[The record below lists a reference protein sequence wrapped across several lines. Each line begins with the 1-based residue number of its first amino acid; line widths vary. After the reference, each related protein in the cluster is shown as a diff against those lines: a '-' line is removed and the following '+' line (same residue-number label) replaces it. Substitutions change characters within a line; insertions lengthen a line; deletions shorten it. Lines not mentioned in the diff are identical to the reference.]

1 MKQLNRWIYAVVG
14 VIVLLLVGMVYA
26 WSVISKSIAAY
37 FPEWS
42 MAQLSLTF
50 TITMAMF
57 CVGGMIAGFCAKKI
71 KSRWYV
77 VFAAILMLAGFLL
90 TSATSSL
97 GMLYIGFG
105 VFCGIG
111 AGLAYNAVL
120 STMSAWFPD
129 KQGLISGILLM
140 GFGLS
145 SFLIGK
151 VYAAVTPSDGS
162 DIWRMTFR
170 ILGILVFVVLL
181 ICSFFFVRPDATAQ
195 AVGSKQGVIRET
207 ALDITSGEMVKIPAF
222 WMYYIWAILLSAA
235 GLVLVSQASGIAGQ
249 IGTNISD
256 GGIAT
261 VVGLISIL
269 NGIGRLIFGAV
280 FDKKGYRLTMIVV
293 MVIFVAAALCLIL
306 ALMSGQFLLIILG
319 FMIGGLA
326 YGGVMPTNS
335 AIISDFFGRT
345 NYAMNYSLINT
356 NLIIASVASTIAG
369 RLYDIS
375 QSYMS
380 TMVMLLCLIIVGFAV
395 FFGVRR
401 PQSKR

>member
-195 AVGSKQGVIRET
+195 AVGSKKGVIRET

-380 TMVMLLCLIIVGFAV
+380 TMVMLLCLIIVGFSV

>member
-37 FPEWS
+37 FTEWS

-77 VFAAILMLAGFLL
+77 VLAAVLMLAGFLL
-90 TSATSSL
+90 TSATNSL

-105 VFCGIG
+105 VFCGMG

-162 DIWRMTFR
+162 DTWRMTFR

-181 ICSFFFVRPDATAQ
+181 ICSFFFVRPDAAGQ
-195 AVGSKQGVIRET
+195 AVGSKKGVIRET

-401 PQSKR
+401 PQPER

>member
-181 ICSFFFVRPDATAQ
+181 ICSFFFVRPDAAAQ
-195 AVGSKQGVIRET
+195 AVGSKKGVIRET

-293 MVIFVAAALCLIL
+293 MIIFVAAALCLIL

>member
-181 ICSFFFVRPDATAQ
+181 ICSFFFVRPDAIAQ
-195 AVGSKQGVIRET
+195 AVGSKKGVIRET

>member
-50 TITMAMF
+50 TITMVMF

-181 ICSFFFVRPDATAQ
+181 ICSFFFVRPDAAAQ
-195 AVGSKQGVIRET
+195 AVGSKKGVIRET
-207 ALDITSGEMVKIPAF
+207 ALDITSGEMVKVPAF